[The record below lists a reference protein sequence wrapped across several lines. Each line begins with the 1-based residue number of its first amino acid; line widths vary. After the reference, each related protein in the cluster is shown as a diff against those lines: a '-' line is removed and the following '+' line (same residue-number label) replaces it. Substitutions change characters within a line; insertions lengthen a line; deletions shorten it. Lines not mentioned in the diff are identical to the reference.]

1 MKRAFTLA
9 EVVVVMGMLTLLYAL
24 LLAVVV
30 QVGNVSRRVTIA
42 ASHQVEL
49 VKTTEQF
56 RWQLRCLFSQTDP
69 QPAVTNATTN
79 GAVNATQTTA
89 NATTNTTANT
99 SNSTPTSAQTA
110 GMIGQPGS
118 GVYGQRA
125 AEGRDVILFIT
136 THPTGQVGVCE
147 VGYKLDENKA
157 GVSDLLYRQFP
168 TRSVGGF
175 HAVVDQQEGPWKVL
189 LKDVKQFSLDYSVD
203 GITWQ
208 REWDETDA
216 PRRVRLHLETAA
228 GDVIDTQI
236 SPGIG
241 AGRW

>member
-1 MKRAFTLA
+1 
-9 EVVVVMGMLTLLYAL
+9 MGMLALLYTLLL
-24 LLAVVV
+24 VVVV
-30 QVGNVSRRVTIA
+30 QVGQVSRRVTVA
-42 ASHQVEL
+42 ATHQLEL

-69 QPAVTNATTN
+69 QPLLTHST
-79 GAVNATQTTA
+79 
-89 NATTNTTANT
+89 TTNTTTSTTTSTTTHTSTNNT
-99 SNSTPTSAQTA
+99 NDTPTASQIA

-136 THPTGQVGVCE
+136 THPVRRVGVSE
-147 VGYKLDENKA
+147 VGYKLAEDRS
-157 GVSDLLYRQFP
+157 GVSDLLFRQFL

-175 HAVVDQQEGPWKVL
+175 HPLTEQTDGPWKVL
-189 LKDVKQFSLDYSVD
+189 LKDVKQFAIDYSVD

-216 PRRVRLHLETAA
+216 PRRVRLHIEMAS
-228 GDVIDTQI
+228 GDVIDTQV